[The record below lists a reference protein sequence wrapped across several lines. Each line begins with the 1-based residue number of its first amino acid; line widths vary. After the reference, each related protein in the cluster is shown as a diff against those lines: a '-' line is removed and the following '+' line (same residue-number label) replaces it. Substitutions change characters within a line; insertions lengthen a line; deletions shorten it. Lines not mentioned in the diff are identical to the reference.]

1 MLKLATSITLATAI
15 TATAGISSGLI
26 WLGTVL
32 FLTVVLSN
40 ETLNKG
46 EENGKR
52 KESRDL

>member
-1 MLKLATSITLATAI
+1 MLTLAISIILATAI
-15 TATAGISSGLI
+15 TSAAGISSGLM
-26 WLGTVL
+26 WLGTVV
-32 FLTVVLSN
+32 FLTIVLSK